1 MEQNAINSYNF
12 LYTMR
17 KQLKINT
24 LSQLFKINNKFSVK
38 TQEKNTYII
47 AFLYKMFLLYLH
59 SK

>member
-1 MEQNAINSYNF
+1 MEQNAINYYNF

-38 TQEKNTYII
+38 TQEKIHT
-47 AFLYKMFLLYLH
+47 
-59 SK
+59 